1 LEYGLAPTD
10 IPLMNVGL
18 RTNIVLS
25 TIRAAV
31 SVASINKAVL
41 AV

>member
-25 TIRAAV
+25 TICAAV
-31 SVASINKAVL
+31 SVASTNNAVP
-41 AV
+41 VV